1 MAPGYFSNSP
11 ATAIAIAAVAII
23 LPSYWLVSRR
33 RAAPEQS
40 NAGSNATTKRT
51 PFAVG
56 DRQLQEPKDDPYT
69 LAEVDFLIF
78 LSSSPSVY

>member
-1 MAPGYFSNSP
+1 MPPGYFSNSP
-11 ATAIAIAAVAII
+11 TTAIAIAAVAII

-33 RAAPEQS
+33 RAASELQS
-40 NAGSNATTKRT
+40 NPTARRT

-69 LAEVDFLIF
+69 LAEV
-78 LSSSPSVY
+78 

>member
-11 ATAIAIAAVAII
+11 ATAIAIAAVAIV

-33 RAAPEQS
+33 RTAPEQPS
-40 NAGSNATTKRT
+40 LRSTSTTQRT

-56 DRQLQEPKDDPYT
+56 DRQLQEPRDDPFT
-69 LAEVDFLIF
+69 LAEV
-78 LSSSPSVY
+78 LSYSMNYLVQN